1 MKIIRKTVKVN
12 VVERLDNST
21 KNILTV
27 RFILIEYIMFAL
39 VSLVER
45 PMDRHKMRNIIS
57 KWCNIT

>member
-27 RFILIEYIMFAL
+27 RFILIEYMFAL